1 MSSRIILSFKD
12 NETDKKLMAHLQKY
26 SEVIGTSSY
35 IKQLIHED
43 MIKKNSNLIE
53 PK

>member
-1 MSSRIILSFKD
+1 MSSRIILSFKEND
-12 NETDKKLMAHLQKY
+12 TDKKLLEHLQKY

-35 IKQLIHED
+35 LKQLLHED
-43 MIKKNSNLIE
+43 MIKKNKNNGE